1 MENNSIADIVEKVQS
16 GIIHIIHIN
25 FDGERVSSGTG
36 FMVNGYLV
44 TNYHVVYQAPKE
56 SKIVLKT
63 YDSDRN
69 KPLNGIIELERD
81 EDGYFSG
88 LTNKGEKR
96 DGSFIQALSEE
107 NKNDYIVF
115 DIPELREEKLKLYNF
130 SFGIHEN
137 KRIGEPIFFLG
148 YHFDNFQLTCHTGI
162 ISSFNERNRSHIIQ
176 IDASVNSGNSG
187 SPLIDPI
194 THKVIGIITRKE
206 TGLDKNFSSFYSVVK
221 NNIDFLDSTRL
232 SFIQQQDKEIEKR
245 INDAIFNKGIF
256 ERGYNKI
263 QDNINYRDTIE
274 GIIEKLSQNNA
285 NLLEIAKQIERSANV
300 GIGYAF
306 SVDKLKNEKCFL
318 NEQEDII
325 GFTAR
330 KITVEFDRLNLF
342 YSIPKQAL
350 VKPPESESGYVPDI
364 LLLNRTNLVNEP
376 LWQKQS
382 TVTQAASIPLIIEV
396 VSTNWRDD
404 YLTKLRDYEE
414 IGIPEYWIIDYLGLG
429 GVRYIGSPK
438 QPTISIYLLIEGEY
452 QVQQFKDNEKIISPT
467 FPELNL
473 TAQQI
478 FQAGNI

>member
-1 MENNSIADIVEKVQS
+1 M
-16 GIIHIIHIN
+16 
-25 FDGERVSSGTG
+25 
-36 FMVNGYLV
+36 
-44 TNYHVVYQAPKE
+44 
-56 SKIVLKT
+56 
-63 YDSDRN
+63 
-69 KPLNGIIELERD
+69 
-81 EDGYFSG
+81 
-88 LTNKGEKR
+88 
-96 DGSFIQALSEE
+96 
-107 NKNDYIVF
+107 
-115 DIPELREEKLKLYNF
+115 
-130 SFGIHEN
+130 
-137 KRIGEPIFFLG
+137 
-148 YHFDNFQLTCHTGI
+148 
-162 ISSFNERNRSHIIQ
+162 
-176 IDASVNSGNSG
+176 
-187 SPLIDPI
+187 
-194 THKVIGIITRKE
+194 
-206 TGLDKNFSSFYSVVK
+206 
-221 NNIDFLDSTRL
+221 
-232 SFIQQQDKEIEKR
+232 
-245 INDAIFNKGIF
+245 
-256 ERGYNKI
+256 
-263 QDNINYRDTIE
+263 
-274 GIIEKLSQNNA
+274 SQNNA